1 MSDKTINKLI
11 LIQEN
16 IKKLNIKNETPP
28 QIICISKTFGLSK
41 ISPLIDYGHT
51 HFGEN
56 KVQEAEQKWLDVKN
70 KNKKIKLHM
79 VGRLQTNKVKKAV
92 QIFDFI
98 HSVDS
103 KKLAEN
109 LKKREEEINKKLS
122 YFIQINL
129 GNESQKGGINKNE
142 TKDFLIYCKRDLKI
156 NIIGLMAIPPF
167 NQSPEKYF
175 SEISALNSELG
186 LKHLSLGMSN
196 DYALALKYQSTF
208 VRIGSAIFG
217 ERKFN

>member
-1 MSDKTINKLI
+1 MNDKTINKLI

-16 IKKLNIKNETPP
+16 IKKLNIKNENPP
-28 QIICISKTFGLSK
+28 QIICISKTFALSK
-41 ISPLIDYGHT
+41 ISPLIDYGHI

-103 KKLAEN
+103 QKLAEN

-129 GNESQKGGINKNE
+129 GNESQKGGIK
-142 TKDFLIYCKRDLKI
+142 KMKLKI
-156 NIIGLMAIPPF
+156 F
-167 NQSPEKYF
+167 
-175 SEISALNSELG
+175 
-186 LKHLSLGMSN
+186 
-196 DYALALKYQSTF
+196 
-208 VRIGSAIFG
+208 
-217 ERKFN
+217 